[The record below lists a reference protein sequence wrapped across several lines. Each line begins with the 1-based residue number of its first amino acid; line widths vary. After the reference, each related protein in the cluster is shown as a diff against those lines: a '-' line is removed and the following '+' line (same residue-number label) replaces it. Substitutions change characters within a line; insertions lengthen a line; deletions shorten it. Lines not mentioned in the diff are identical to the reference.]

1 MGKTNF
7 GEFYRSSDIDLPV
20 KVKIQHFEGLRGRQ
34 IPRTQG
40 LQAVVVGAV
49 VVDFIRVGWPALV
62 KRASSSVAASSL

>member
-34 IPRTQG
+34 IPRTQE
-40 LQAVVVGAV
+40 LQAVVGAV
-49 VVDFIRVGWPALV
+49 VVDSIRVGWPALV

>member
-40 LQAVVVGAV
+40 LQAVVGAV

>member
-40 LQAVVVGAV
+40 LQAVVSAV

>member
-34 IPRTQG
+34 IPRTQACK
-40 LQAVVVGAV
+40 LLLA
-49 VVDFIRVGWPALV
+49 P
-62 KRASSSVAASSL
+62 SL